1 MIVHLKNHSLTVF
14 ELEEYLLEYVDN
26 YNHFEIVIED
36 GVETLS
42 IEIFLYEIKIK
53 IKEGV
58 LFLETA
64 LNFAGIA
71 CSFTLGSLAII
82 PGFLCFF
89 YLMYRKD
96 KTAKIKA
103 IKEL

>member
-53 IKEGV
+53 LRRV
-58 LFLETA
+58 Y
-64 LNFAGIA
+64 
-71 CSFTLGSLAII
+71 
-82 PGFLCFF
+82 CF
-89 YLMYRKD
+89 
-96 KTAKIKA
+96 
-103 IKEL
+103 